1 MGIYKFL
8 SGIIVVPMKPA
19 DPALEGGIMTEKTTS
34 QASAALQI
42 PNTPPSL
49 RSICEKGAS
58 GRSIPGKGPKMVM
71 MAATAFSV
79 GDLQTATN
87 SFAQENLIGEGSL
100 SRVYRGDFPNGQVK
114 YL

>member
-1 MGIYKFL
+1 
-8 SGIIVVPMKPA
+8 MKPA

-58 GRSIPGKGPKMVM
+58 GRLIPGKGPKMVM